1 MKSFYLLHVFC
12 IIPNSVVNAQGSIK
26 LFSDSSCKT
35 LAPDGSPGP
44 WSINQCIETYFSS
57 AISVVSFPPCENGGH
72 PILTISDLVNCQP
85 ASYDPAPSTG
95 EVDACLFFSS
105 PNTIGS
111 AKFKCVGETSISSS
125 KYTAPEPT
133 TFTTS
138 TTSRYQSGPTATDPT
153 TEPVP
158 GPTDSSQGGITVSGT
173 LSISDKIALGTAI
186 GIGIPALV
194 FTILTWWNNW
204 EVPEF
209 LQEFLGLEH
218 QSAAHNGQNEI
229 ALNGLPPFGGHEPP
243 PPFDPGVPPPP
254 FEDSV

>member
-1 MKSFYLLHVFC
+1 MKSFHLLHVLC
-12 IIPNSVVNAQGSIK
+12 IIPNSIVNAQGSIE
-26 LFSDSSCKT
+26 LFSDSNCTT
-35 LAPDGSPGP
+35 LATDESSGP

-111 AKFKCVGETSISSS
+111 AKFKCVGGTSISSS
-125 KYTAPEPT
+125 KSTAPEPT
-133 TFTTS
+133 TF
-138 TTSRYQSGPTATDPT
+138 TTSRYQSGPTATTPT

-209 LQEFLGLEH
+209 LQECLGLEH
-218 QSAAHNGQNEI
+218 RPAAHNGHNEL
-229 ALNGLPPFGGHEPP
+229 ALNGLPPYGHEPP
-243 PPFDPGVPPPP
+243 PPFDHGVPPPP
-254 FEDSV
+254 FED